1 MAYRDFKEKDLKD
14 KFNIRQKHQP
24 VFMGKIVVP
33 IAPSQRLLDALSDA
47 KLITLSTEKAISER
61 IVAPILA
68 EMKRR
73 NPQLIQI
80 FSGEIINADR
90 SAGLNGEID
99 FIITRATDTIAP
111 QAPILSVTEA
121 KIGKI
126 EKAIPQAAA
135 QMLGARVFNQANNE
149 ALDVIHGLIT
159 DGTSW
164 LFLRLEGTT
173 LTINDTLYY
182 TNTLPDLIG
191 GLQMIVDFYAI
202 TPSE

>member
-1 MAYRDFKEKDLKD
+1 MAYRDFKEKDLKE
-14 KFNIRQKHQP
+14 KFNIRQKIQP
-24 VFMGKIVVP
+24 VFNGIVPP
-33 IAPSQRLLDALSDA
+33 ISPSQRLLDALSDA

-61 IVAPILA
+61 IVAPVLA

-73 NPQLIQI
+73 NPHIIQI

-90 SAGLNGEID
+90 SIGLNGEID
-99 FIITRATDTIAP
+99 FIITRATDTIEP

-126 EKAIPQAAA
+126 EKAIPQAAS

-149 ALDVIHGLIT
+149 SLDVIHGLIT

-191 GLQMIVDFYAI
+191 GLQMIIDFYVLN
-202 TPSE
+202 PQ

>member
-1 MAYRDFKEKDLKD
+1 MAYRDFREKDLKE
-14 KFNIRQKHQP
+14 KFNLRQKYQP
-24 VFMGKIVVP
+24 VFSSPVVAIV
-33 IAPSQRLLDALSDA
+33 PSQRLLDALADA
-47 KLITLSTEKAISER
+47 KLITLSTEKAVSEQ

-73 NPQLIQI
+73 NPLLIQI

-90 SAGLNGEID
+90 NIGLNGEID
-99 FIITRATDTIAP
+99 FIITRATDTIEP

-126 EKAIPQAAA
+126 EKAIPQAAS
-135 QMLGARVFNQANNE
+135 QMLGARVFNQKNDETLA
-149 ALDVIHGLIT
+149 VIHGLIT

-164 LFLRLEGTT
+164 LFLRLEGTL

-182 TNTLPDLIG
+182 TNTLPDLLG
-191 GLQMIVDFYAI
+191 GLQKIVDFY
-202 TPSE
+202 TPNDV